1 MVAVIDYGL
10 GNVKAIANM
19 LQRIGCQTVIV
30 SDASELRSA
39 DRIILPG
46 VGSFDEAMVR
56 LAERGYVRA
65 LREAVVQHGTP
76 ILGICLGMQLLTSKS
91 EEGRLPGFGWLDA
104 QTERFRFAPAARH
117 LKTPH
122 MGWNRVTV
130 LRESGL
136 FRNGGE
142 QPRFYFAH
150 SYHVTCNRTEDV
162 VAVTR
167 YGQDFAATVQRENVF
182 GVQFHPEKS
191 HRYGMA
197 ILAEFL
203 NV

>member
-1 MVAVIDYGL
+1 MVAVVDYGL
-10 GNVKAIANM
+10 GNGRAIANM
-19 LQRIGCQTVIV
+19 LHRIGCRAVIV
-30 SDASELRSA
+30 SQASELRSP

-56 LAERGYVRA
+56 LAERGYVSV
-65 LREAVVQHGTP
+65 LREAILQHGTP
-76 ILGICLGMQLLTSKS
+76 VLGICLGMQLLTNGS
-91 EEGRLPGFGWLDA
+91 EEGRVPGLGLLDA
-104 QTERFRFAPAARH
+104 HTERFRFAPEARR

-130 LRESGL
+130 ANGRGL
-136 FRNGGE
+136 FPNGGE

-150 SYHVTCNRTEDV
+150 SYHVRCDRREDV
-162 VAVTR
+162 VGVTR
-167 YGQDFAATVQRENVF
+167 YGEDFASAVQRDNVF

-197 ILAEFL
+197 VLTEFL